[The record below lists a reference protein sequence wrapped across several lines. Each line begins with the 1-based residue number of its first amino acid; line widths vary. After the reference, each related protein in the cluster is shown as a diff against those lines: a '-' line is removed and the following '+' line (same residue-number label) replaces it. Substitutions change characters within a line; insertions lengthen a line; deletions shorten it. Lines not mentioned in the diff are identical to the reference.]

1 MTAVDERRALEKA
14 VTSWRRVVTGQ
25 RQSIR
30 RPQQPLIGAK
40 REEEAPGEA
49 QRSPE
54 PA

>member
-1 MTAVDERRALEKA
+1 MTAADERRALEKA

-30 RPQQPLIGAK
+30 RPQQALPAAR

-49 QRSPE
+49 QTPPE
-54 PA
+54 